1 MSAPT
6 FSRSGD
12 QKSFIDGLVAVAS
25 RLVHLM
31 ERETAI
37 LREMR
42 PGDIGSMQE
51 EKLRLIRGYE
61 SMVNELREDP
71 SRIAAVSEAVRQELR
86 ETVIR
91 FEEAAATNARALTAA
106 QEANERLLKAIVDAA
121 AAQTAHNPTYVADG
135 GLRKAPRADAK
146 GISMA
151 LDQKF

>member
-1 MSAPT
+1 MNGPAI
-6 FSRSGD
+6 SRTGD
-12 QKSFIDGLVAVAS
+12 HNSFIDGLVAVAS

-61 SMVNELREDP
+61 SMVSELREDP
-71 SRIAAVSEAVRQELR
+71 SRIAAVSEAVRHELR

-121 AAQTAHNPTYVADG
+121 AAQTANNPTYVADG

-146 GISMA
+146 GVSMA
-151 LDQKF
+151 LDQEF